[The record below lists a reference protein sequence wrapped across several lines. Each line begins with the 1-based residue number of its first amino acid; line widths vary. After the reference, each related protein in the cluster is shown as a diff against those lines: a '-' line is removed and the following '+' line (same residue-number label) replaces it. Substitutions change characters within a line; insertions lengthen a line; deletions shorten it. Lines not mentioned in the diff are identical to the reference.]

1 MKRNKVVPAPVIF
14 ITSDNEVFYEK
25 HDAIKHTNKLSD
37 KTISIISAN
46 EAEKLL
52 DTIDDYGELEEIAY

>member
-1 MKRNKVVPAPVIF
+1 MKRNKVVPALVIF

-25 HDAIKHTNKLSD
+25 HDAIKHTTKLSD
-37 KTISIISAN
+37 KTISTISAN

-52 DTIDDYGELEEIAY
+52 DTIDNHSEPDEIAY